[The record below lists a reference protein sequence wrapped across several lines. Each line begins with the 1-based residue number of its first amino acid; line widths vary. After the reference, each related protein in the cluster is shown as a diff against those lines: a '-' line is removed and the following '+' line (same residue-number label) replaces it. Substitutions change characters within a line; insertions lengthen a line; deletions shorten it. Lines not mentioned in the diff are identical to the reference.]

1 VSEDRKPLLRR
12 RTVLYGGAATVC
24 AGASGVVLWSR
35 NERGMRSA
43 THIARAQGYDEAKL
57 EGVIRDGLATLGLSR
72 RKLAGKRVLLKPNL
86 VEPSRDAPHVNTH
99 PTFVRAVVEVLR
111 RLDCREVSV
120 GEGPGHMR
128 DTQLVLEESGFEGM
142 LKAGRVPFFDLNH
155 DDISPVENRL
165 GFTGLGRLYLP
176 RSLRRFDLVVSMPKM
191 KTHHWA
197 GLTLSMKNLFG
208 VMPGIVYGWPKNV
221 FHVRGISQSV
231 LDIVAAVRPQL
242 AIVDGIVAMEG
253 DGPILGQPRKA
264 NLVVLGENCVAVD
277 ATCARLMGFDPM
289 EINYLRAASG
299 SLGPIR
305 SGHIEQRGEEAR
317 APERPFKL
325 LDHPE
330 VERFQSAR
338 L

>member
-1 VSEDRKPLLRR
+1 
-12 RTVLYGGAATVC
+12 
-24 AGASGVVLWSR
+24 VVLWSR

-43 THIARAQGYDEAKL
+43 THVARARSYDETKL
-57 EGVIRDGLATLGLSR
+57 EAVIWNGLTTLGLSR

-86 VEPSRDAPHVNTH
+86 VEASRDAPHVNTH
-99 PTFVRAVVEVLR
+99 PAFVRAVVEVLR

-128 DTQLVLEESGFEGM
+128 DTQLVLEESGFDGM
-142 LKAGRVPFFDLNH
+142 LKAGRVPFVDLNH
-155 DDISPVENRL
+155 DDIRPVENRL
-165 GFTGLGRLYLP
+165 GFTGLKRLFLP
-176 RSLRRFDLVVSMPKM
+176 RTIGRFDLVVSVPKM

-221 FHVRGISQSV
+221 FHVRGISRSI
-231 LDIVAAVRPQL
+231 LDIAAAVRPQL

-253 DGPILGQPRKA
+253 DGPILGQPKKA
-264 NLVVLGENCVAVD
+264 DLVVMGENCVAVD

-289 EINYLRAASG
+289 EIDYLAVASG
-299 SLGPIR
+299 RLGPIR

-317 APERPFKL
+317 PAPQPFRL
-325 LDHPE
+325 LEHPE
-330 VERFQSAR
+330 LERFRKAR